1 MTDFMDEDY
10 IHFYSARTNADFLD
24 RFKFPGRKPKK
35 NCFFEVEHVK
45 IPLKP
50 HDTLK
55 DRLWAV
61 VIPGW
66 QDDMP
71 NEKRKRSAD
80 DDSAEGSPTS
90 KQRTHLSPDSST
102 TPTVPTGTP
111 LEQSASWPG
120 GFWFCV
126 FLSALGLANLFI
138 CGWRMMNGECGLGLV

>member
-35 NCFFEVEHVK
+35 NCSFEVEHVK

-90 KQRTHLSPDSST
+90 KQRTQSSPDSGSES
-102 TPTVPTGTP
+102 P
-111 LEQSASWPG
+111 S
-120 GFWFCV
+120 
-126 FLSALGLANLFI
+126 LGKVTLTCRSRPI
-138 CGWRMMNGECGLGLV
+138 SDQ

>member
-10 IHFYSARTNADFLD
+10 IHFYSARTNSDFLD

-35 NCFFEVEHVK
+35 NCLFEVEHVK

-61 VIPGW
+61 AIPGW
-66 QDDMP
+66 QNDMP
-71 NEKRKRSAD
+71 NEKRK
-80 DDSAEGSPTS
+80 PTS
-90 KQRTHLSPDSST
+90 KQRTQLSPDSST
-102 TPTVPTGTP
+102 TPTIPTATP
-111 LEQSASWPG
+111 LEQAASWPG

-126 FLSALGLANLFI
+126 FLSVLGLANLLI
-138 CGWRMMNGECGLGLV
+138 CGWQMMNGECGLGLA